1 MFDLRT
7 DVWLQEVSAL
17 TGQGEGKTNSSDVWD
32 WCCDWVSLGHDPL
45 RGQMLKAKS
54 LHDGCWEMFSSQSG
68 RGRFTDPVTGVVC
81 FKSYIKTSMLA
92 VSFYQKWL
100 YFSGFNDSQPQS
112 SHRSCF
118 VLNIFLT
125 H

>member
-17 TGQGEGKTNSSDVWD
+17 TGQGEGKTNSSDVCD

-92 VSFYQKWL
+92 VSFFFFLPKM
-100 YFSGFNDSQPQS
+100 
-112 SHRSCF
+112 
-118 VLNIFLT
+118 VIF
-125 H
+125 